1 MCPVALT
8 DTVTIAYTATLENG
22 ELIDKSQE
30 DKPVTLSIGGGKL
43 FKAVE
48 ASLFGMEPGETRRIN
63 IQPEDA
69 YGHHLQELVQ
79 EIPLAAGFKE
89 NNKPKPGMLLA
100 LTMQKDGEEHKIPAT
115 VVSVGD
121 EMVTVDYNH
130 PLAGQVI
137 VYTVTLVGINT

>member
-22 ELIDKSQE
+22 ELIDKSQK

-48 ASLFGMEPGETRRIN
+48 ACLFGMEPGETRRIN

-79 EIPLAAGFKE
+79 EVPLAGFKG
-89 NNKPKPGMLLA
+89 NNEPKPGMILA
-100 LTMQKDGEEHKIPAT
+100 LTMQKDGEDHKVPAM
-115 VVSVGD
+115 VVSVD
-121 EMVTVDYNH
+121 DATVTVDYNH
-130 PLAGQVI
+130 PLAGKVI
-137 VYTVTLVGINT
+137 VYTVTLVAINT